1 MKNDNHVNKFVNQI
15 NMKDMGKCHEKL
27 LYINTGHQFKVLCL
41 TVSLSCVA
49 GLTYANSNSAVSN
62 IPAVNQNAVQNR
74 MVKGNVV
81 DETGMP
87 MIGVSVV
94 AVGTTSGT
102 ITDYDGNF
110 SLEMPAGKNALEFS
124 YIGYQK
130 KTVQAVNGKTLS
142 VKMDAADQSLDEVI
156 VVGYGTIKKRDLT
169 GAVTS
174 VKSSDITLSPGN
186 NPMEALQGRVAGLD
200 ITRSSGQPGAGVN
213 MQLRGTRSLSSN
225 GNPLFIID
233 GMPGDYATLN
243 PNDIES
249 IEVLKDASST
259 AVYGAEGANGVIIIT
274 TKKGNEGKMS
284 VNVNVSGGYNG
295 WSTLPE
301 MRSGVS
307 YINVLREAKEIAG
320 NYSDDEAWYSSLDAY
335 KAHLENNYIN
345 LSDALM

>member
-1 MKNDNHVNKFVNQI
+1 
-15 NMKDMGKCHEKL
+15 
-27 LYINTGHQFKVLCL
+27 
-41 TVSLSCVA
+41 
-49 GLTYANSNSAVSN
+49 
-62 IPAVNQNAVQNR
+62 
-74 MVKGNVV
+74 
-81 DETGMP
+81 
-87 MIGVSVV
+87 
-94 AVGTTSGT
+94 
-102 ITDYDGNF
+102 
-110 SLEMPAGKNALEFS
+110 
-124 YIGYQK
+124 
-130 KTVQAVNGKTLS
+130 
-142 VKMDAADQSLDEVI
+142 
-156 VVGYGTIKKRDLT
+156 
-169 GAVTS
+169 
-174 VKSSDITLSPGN
+174 
-186 NPMEALQGRVAGLD
+186 MEALQGRVAGLD

-301 MRSGVS
+301 MRSGDS

-320 NYSDDEAWYSSLDAY
+320 NYSDDEALFSSPEAY
-335 KAHLENNYIN
+335 KAHLDNKYIN
-345 LSDALM
+345 WADALMQDGYTQNYSVSVSGGTEKTKGYFSLNFADEQGQYSGDNYKVYSTKMSIDHKVNKWISTGVNLQGSYVYQNKAYAKLVNALTTTPLGELYDENGDLNVTPVAGDGNTINLLLSQDKSVYRNNVENFKVYFTPYIEVRPFKGFTVQSRLNTTLNYNTTNYFQGIGSYQYYMADRKSTRLNSSHI